1 MSRGARLAE
10 PARRVQFSEARFPFL
25 VERLGLAVDSGGAG
39 RYGAGWAT
47 RNTSGCSSMP
57 TSCRSPTG
65 RSCPAGGARRPGGS
79 AVRREHRSGRP
90 ARTRGGALADAEPV
104 ATGEIIRIRTTGG
117 GGWGDPLTR
126 PVGEVLRDAR
136 WGKVSIDGAAG
147 DYGVVL
153 AGSAPD
159 PTFDVDA
166 TRAMRAGMA
175 AEDRRSTV
183 LRPGTRVRPAFRGS
197 PGGRPRLARNSDR
210 SSGRTVRPSRE
221 HEASGHGRLPAPG
234 RSAVRSAARRARTAH
249 PGSAGCT

>member
-1 MSRGARLAE
+1 MRRGARLAE
-10 PARRVQFSEARFPFL
+10 PARRVQRGALPVPGRETR
-25 VERLGLAVDSGGAG
+25 AG
-39 RYGAGWAT
+39 RRFGRRRAVPGRVGLRETHPDA
-47 RNTSGCSSMP
+47 SSMP

-65 RSCPAGGARRPGGS
+65 RSCPAGGARRPGGP

-104 ATGEIIRIRTTGG
+104 ATGEIIRIRTTG

-159 PTFDVDA
+159 PTVDVDA
-166 TRAMRAGMA
+166 TRAMRADMA
-175 AEDRRSTV
+175 AELTGDQPFFDRGPGYA
-183 LRPGTRVRPAFRGS
+183 RPS
-197 PGGRPRLARNSDR
+197 GGRRAADLDWPGIPTAPRA
-210 SSGRTVRPSRE
+210 GR
-221 HEASGHGRLPAPG
+221 
-234 RSAVRSAARRARTAH
+234 
-249 PGSAGCT
+249 